1 MVSAGEIVIAAA
13 FVLLTLG
20 GFAFLFRLISGP
32 TVADRVVAL
41 DGLLMVVICG
51 ILVDV
56 AGGSSIVS
64 IDTVLVVSLVAFIGT
79 GILARLVERQG
90 G

>member
-1 MVSAGEIVIAAA
+1 VITAA
-13 FVLLTLG
+13 FILLTLA
-20 GFAFLFRLISGP
+20 GFAFLYRLLIGP
-32 TVADRVVAL
+32 SVADRVVAL

-56 AGGSSIVS
+56 ADGSSVVS
-64 IDTVLVVSLVAFIGT
+64 IDTVLVVSVVAFIGT
-79 GILARLVERQG
+79 GVLARLVERQG

>member
-1 MVSAGEIVIAAA
+1 MIAAA
-13 FVLLTLG
+13 FVLLTLA
-20 GFAFLFRLISGP
+20 GFAFLHRLLIGP

-56 AGGSSIVS
+56 ADGTSVVS
-64 IDTVLVVSLVAFIGT
+64 IDTVLVVSVVAFIGT
-79 GILARLVERQG
+79 GVLARLVERQG

>member
-1 MVSAGEIVIAAA
+1 VITAA
-13 FVLLTLG
+13 FVLLMLA
-20 GFAFLFRLISGP
+20 GFAFLYRLLAGP
-32 TVADRVVAL
+32 SVADRVVAL

-56 AGGSSIVS
+56 ADGSSVVS
-64 IDTVLVVSLVAFIGT
+64 IDTVLVVSVVAFIGT
-79 GILARLVERQG
+79 GVLARLVERQG

>member
-1 MVSAGEIVIAAA
+1 VITAA
-13 FVLLTLG
+13 FILLMLA
-20 GFAFLFRLISGP
+20 GFAFLYRLLAGP
-32 TVADRVVAL
+32 SVADRVVAL

-56 AGGSSIVS
+56 ADGSSVVS
-64 IDTVLVVSLVAFIGT
+64 IDTVLVVSVVAFIGT
-79 GILARLVERQG
+79 GVLARLVERQG

>member
-1 MVSAGEIVIAAA
+1 MITAA
-13 FVLLTLG
+13 FVLLMLA
-20 GFAFLFRLISGP
+20 GFAFLYRLLAGP
-32 TVADRVVAL
+32 SVADRVVAL

-56 AGGSSIVS
+56 ADGSSVVS
-64 IDTVLVVSLVAFIGT
+64 IDTVLVVSVVAFIGT
-79 GILARLVERQG
+79 GVLARLVERQG

>member
-1 MVSAGEIVIAAA
+1 MIAAA
-13 FVLLTLG
+13 FVLLTLA
-20 GFAFLFRLISGP
+20 GFAFLYRLLIGP

-41 DGLLMVVICG
+41 DGLLMVVICS

-56 AGGSSIVS
+56 ADGTSVVS
-64 IDTVLVVSLVAFIGT
+64 IDTVLVVSVVAFIGT
-79 GILARLVERQG
+79 GVLARLVERQG

>member
-1 MVSAGEIVIAAA
+1 MITAA
-13 FVLLTLG
+13 FILLTLA
-20 GFAFLFRLISGP
+20 GFAFLYRLLAGP
-32 TVADRVVAL
+32 SVADRVVAL

-56 AGGSSIVS
+56 ADGSSVVS
-64 IDTVLVVSLVAFIGT
+64 IDTVLVVSVVAFIGT
-79 GILARLVERQG
+79 GVLARLVERQG

>member
-1 MVSAGEIVIAAA
+1 MITAA
-13 FVLLTLG
+13 FILLTLA
-20 GFAFLFRLISGP
+20 GFAFLYRLLVGP
-32 TVADRVVAL
+32 SVADRVVAL

-56 AGGSSIVS
+56 ADGSSVVS
-64 IDTVLVVSLVAFIGT
+64 IDTVLVVSVVAFIGT
-79 GILARLVERQG
+79 GVLARLVERQG

>member
-1 MVSAGEIVIAAA
+1 MMTAA
-13 FVLLTLG
+13 FVILTLA
-20 GFAFLFRLISGP
+20 GFAFLYRLLIGP
-32 TVADRVVAL
+32 SVADRVVAL

-56 AGGSSIVS
+56 VDGTSVVS
-64 IDTVLVVSLVAFIGT
+64 IDTVLVVSVVAFVGT
-79 GILARLVERQG
+79 GVLARLVERQG